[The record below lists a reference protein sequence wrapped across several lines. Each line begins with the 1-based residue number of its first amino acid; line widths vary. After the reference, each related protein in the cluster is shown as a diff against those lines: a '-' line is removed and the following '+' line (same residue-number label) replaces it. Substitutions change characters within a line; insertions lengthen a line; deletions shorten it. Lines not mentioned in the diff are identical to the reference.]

1 MNDYLDQVEAGA
13 GVAKLYYLALAGAL
27 VVPDMCGALESTDGQ
42 ASSSKYKTWFDNHV
56 APLHNSGGVP
66 ILTGEDCYYF
76 RCSLLHQGRSQHSRS
91 GYSRIIFLEPGT
103 SNVFHMNILND
114 ALNIDVR
121 EFCIEIVS
129 AARLWLE
136 QVRGTEPY
144 ETNCVSFVHRYPNGI
159 APYIIG
165 LPVIS

>member
-1 MNDYLDQVEAGA
+1 
-13 GVAKLYYLALAGAL
+13 
-27 VVPDMCGALESTDGQ
+27 
-42 ASSSKYKTWFDNHV
+42 
-56 APLHNSGGVP
+56 
-66 ILTGEDCYYF
+66 
-76 RCSLLHQGRSQHSRS
+76 
-91 GYSRIIFLEPGT
+91 
-103 SNVFHMNILND
+103 MNILND